1 MYYFKK
7 FILKTSMEQV
17 SNIKILALLKVSF
30 IKRWFYRK
38 LVLWKVCLMKKV
50 IFVLYSFQQ
59 TAPSNLLLGNFE
71 SFGLSF
77 AYNFTTGTYNC
88 LSLIAKIIF
97 LDFSLLT
104 LWLPTANNN
113 ISSI

>member
-1 MYYFKK
+1 
-7 FILKTSMEQV
+7 
-17 SNIKILALLKVSF
+17 
-30 IKRWFYRK
+30 
-38 LVLWKVCLMKKV
+38 MKKV

-59 TAPSNLLLGNFE
+59 TAPSNLLLGNSE

-97 LDFSLLT
+97 LDFGLLT
-104 LWLPTANNN
+104 
-113 ISSI
+113 I